1 MNAFPVPRPPPFV
14 CSTVSYMGDMGVAGI
29 LATGGASV
37 GMEAGGGRGD
47 MGAAG
52 ILATGGA
59 SVDMETSN
67 GVDERAARDDE
78 APPAP
83 VTGIG
88 SEISGGGVVA
98 ADVLDVEM
106 LGSTDW
112 IPDLFLA
119 PVKVCE
125 PMSP

>member
-1 MNAFPVPRPPPFV
+1 M
-14 CSTVSYMGDMGVAGI
+14 
-29 LATGGASV
+29 
-37 GMEAGGGRGD
+37 GD

-59 SVDMETSN
+59 SAAMDAGGGRGDMGAGGILARGGGGARVDIETSSSDI
-67 GVDERAARDDE
+67 GGGERIGRDEDVLL
-78 APPAP
+78 PVTP

-119 PVKVCE
+119 PVKVREECRW
-125 PMSP
+125 MKGGSWAWG